1 MHLLGESVPEGVL
14 GTNLLL
20 PDDQRDP
27 VPLLSRLGDLL
38 YAYRH
43 CIHTSRGS
51 ACMDSTT
58 LPPPPGSAGVPTLV
72 EGVRDQI
79 LVRELLDHP
88 DYWGRRTESEV
99 LASASSR

>member
-1 MHLLGESVPEGVL
+1 
-14 GTNLLL
+14 
-20 PDDQRDP
+20 
-27 VPLLSRLGDLL
+27 
-38 YAYRH
+38 
-43 CIHTSRGS
+43 
-51 ACMDSTT
+51 MDSKT